1 MFKKTADLVGYGTP
15 KVDEVVVRSCLTQ
28 MSQRLHVSRVALSM
42 PKVKVTPVSQSV
54 SHFRKSVQ
62 MAETGPKHL
71 SPRSFLDVLGPF
83 PGHVSG
89 GDERAGANCI
99 EGNDGETMYL
109 TAP

>member
-54 SHFRKSVQ
+54 ISGKVCKWRKLAQ
-62 MAETGPKHL
+62 NT
-71 SPRSFLDVLGPF
+71 
-83 PGHVSG
+83 
-89 GDERAGANCI
+89 
-99 EGNDGETMYL
+99 
-109 TAP
+109 

>member
-1 MFKKTADLVGYGTP
+1 MFNSTVSKASRLKGCSFYAKSKSTA
-15 KVDEVVVRSCLTQ
+15 
-28 MSQRLHVSRVALSM
+28 
-42 PKVKVTPVSQSV
+42 SQSV

>member
-1 MFKKTADLVGYGTP
+1 M
-15 KVDEVVVRSCLTQ
+15 
-28 MSQRLHVSRVALSM
+28 
-42 PKVKVTPVSQSV
+42 
-54 SHFRKSVQ
+54 Q